1 MKRGEIYYIEAS
13 KQYQTTGS
21 EQKPDRPAIIVSNN
35 ANNDNAQTVEVVF
48 LTTQEKSPLPTH
60 VTIRS
65 ANRISTALC
74 EQINTVSIERIA
86 NYMGECSEEEM
97 KQVDQALVA
106 SLGLELCP
114 RAEIIDAER
123 QAQEAKLKVTDL
135 MLQCAEEKQ
144 NAMKIEVE
152 RDVIKSLFKSTIQEI
167 ISKQ

>member
-48 LTTQEKSPLPTH
+48 LTTQDKPPLPTH
-60 VTIRS
+60 VTIKS
-65 ANRISTALC
+65 ANRTSTALC

-97 KQVDQALVA
+97 KQVDQAPVA

-114 RAEIIDAER
+114 RAEIIDLER

-144 NAMKIEVE
+144 NAMKLEAE